1 MDNFTMI
8 DAVVAVVIIVSAIL
22 AYSRGLVREVLAIA
36 GWVAAGI
43 VAFSLAPAAVP
54 LVREIPVLSTF
65 LGDSCEM
72 AMLASFGVVF
82 TGALILASLFSP
94 FLASIVQR
102 SALGGVDQG
111 LGFLFGLI
119 RGVVLVAL
127 VFVVYDR
134 AVTRPGVEMV
144 ENSRAAKVFMQ
155 MQTNIDQTLPQ
166 DAPGWLE
173 ARYLGLMGQCA
184 APGQSLGVASEFGV
198 DAPKD
203 SPSLPQ

>member
-102 SALGGVDQG
+102 SALGGVDQC
-111 LGFLFGLI
+111 
-119 RGVVLVAL
+119 VVAAL
-127 VFVVYDR
+127 
-134 AVTRPGVEMV
+134 
-144 ENSRAAKVFMQ
+144 
-155 MQTNIDQTLPQ
+155 
-166 DAPGWLE
+166 
-173 ARYLGLMGQCA
+173 
-184 APGQSLGVASEFGV
+184 SLGPTGRAF
-198 DAPKD
+198 
-203 SPSLPQ
+203 